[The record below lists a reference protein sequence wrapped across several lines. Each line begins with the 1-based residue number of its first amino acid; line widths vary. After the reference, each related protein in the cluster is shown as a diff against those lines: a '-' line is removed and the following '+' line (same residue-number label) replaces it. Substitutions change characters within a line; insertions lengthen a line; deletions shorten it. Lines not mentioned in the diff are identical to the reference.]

1 MRLPPRPTLVVVDV
15 ELVGPLRSRILR
27 MALDTGATYVM
38 IPLDVAKVLGY
49 DPSDRSHP
57 RIDLTT
63 ASGTVK
69 APLITLE
76 RVGCLGVEVRK
87 VEAVCHDLP
96 AESTID
102 GLLGLSFLWHCDM
115 DAHFKSWRLELRG
128 P

>member
-1 MRLPPRPTLVVVDV
+1 MRLPPRPQLVVVDV
-15 ELVGPLRSRILR
+15 ELAGPQRTRILR

-38 IPLDVAKVLGY
+38 IPSDVAEVLGY
-49 DPSDRSHP
+49 DPADPSH
-57 RIDLTT
+57 RRMAITT
-63 ASGTVK
+63 ASGTVS

-76 RVGCLGVEVRK
+76 QVGCLGVQVAN

-96 AESTID
+96 PESAID

-115 DAHFKSWRLELRG
+115 DAHFVSQRLELRG